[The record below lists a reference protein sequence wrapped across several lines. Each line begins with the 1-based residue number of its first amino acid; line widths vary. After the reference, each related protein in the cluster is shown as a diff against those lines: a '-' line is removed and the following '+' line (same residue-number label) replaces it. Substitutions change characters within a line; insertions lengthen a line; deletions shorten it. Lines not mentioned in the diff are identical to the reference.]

1 MANDAMIE
9 SLATIVS
16 DFAGDANHIRCLA
29 HIVNLVVKIIICQ
42 FDMSRKK
49 KKEDKPNSD
58 NDNGEELE
66 EATEKLDLE
75 IDEEVEELVRV
86 LDKEEK
92 EMDNTPEEADDEE
105 NKKLVRDVE
114 IIEEAMEEEVKKVL
128 KMAKP
133 VCQVLYKVGMPF
145 FTWGR

>member
-9 SLATIVS
+9 SLATIVL

-49 KKEDKPNSD
+49 KKEDKLNSD

-114 IIEEAMEEEVKKVL
+114 IIEEVMEEEVKKVL
-128 KMAKP
+128 KMAKL
-133 VCQVLYKVGMPF
+133 VCQVLYKVGTPF
-145 FTWGR
+145 FTWGW